1 MGDEIADLSIGS
13 CVHVPSGTAHWFESA
28 GAEPL
33 VTIGLHEG
41 ANSLAAGGF
50 EALGDIPAAA
60 E

>member
-1 MGDEIADLSIGS
+1 
-13 CVHVPSGTAHWFESA
+13 VHVPAGTAHWFESG

-41 ANSLAAGGF
+41 ATSLEAGGF
-50 EALGDIPAAA
+50 EALGDIPVAA